1 MIGSRHRVPT
11 HLNVEDKAILGLTLR
26 EVACLGLGALC
37 GFAVYGQLA
46 GAPLPFRLLASF
58 FCFAA
63 GLGLAFAR
71 PLGRGLE
78 EWAFVLLHFLAT
90 PRRAIWSPR
99 PPDPAGWTGRDGDWA
114 PAAVRITGGRGAASP
129 SGRPVAP
136 SSERSGDG
144 AGDEEVR

>member
-37 GFAVYGQLA
+37 GFAAYGQLA
-46 GAPLPFRLLASF
+46 GAPLPLRLLTGLL
-58 FCFAA
+58 CLAA

-90 PRRAIWSPR
+90 PRHALWSPR
-99 PPDPAGWTGRDGDWA
+99 PPDPATWAGRDGDWA
-114 PAAVRITGGRGAASP
+114 PAAVRITGGRGAAAP
-129 SGRPVAP
+129 PGRPKTP
-136 SSERSGDG
+136 SREVPGDG
-144 AGDEEVR
+144 VGDEEVR